1 MSESTSPRTTETP
14 KDDAGREKRIRE
26 RLAAATPGP
35 WDQYGTHVG
44 SVAGYICAAA
54 EPSGRYVPSDFRP
67 VELNSERFAEAAA
80 NAHLIAN
87 APSDLTFLL
96 SVIDD
101 LRDQL
106 THAASTFASNDEAT
120 CLTEAANRRGG
131 ETP

>member
-14 KDDAGREKRIRE
+14 KDDAGREKQIRE
-26 RLAAATPGP
+26 AVAYAR
-35 WDQYGTHVG
+35 HVQNR
-44 SVAGYICAAA
+44 V
-54 EPSGRYVPSDFRP
+54 RP
-67 VELNSERFAEAAA
+67 PMTFDHDEVG
-80 NAHLIAN
+80 
-87 APSDLTFLL
+87 FLL
-96 SVIDD
+96 SLIDD